1 MTRKL
6 SVLTSVE
13 RRFKGPGTG
22 ARRGGFVFRIKFC
35 PSISYV
41 DMYTATFDKA
51 ASSFITCQNIFSP
64 IS

>member
-22 ARRGGFVFRIKFC
+22 ARGGIMSLGVVFLLH
-35 PSISYV
+35 
-41 DMYTATFDKA
+41 M
-51 ASSFITCQNIFSP
+51 
-64 IS
+64 

>member
-22 ARRGGFVFRIKFC
+22 ARGGIMSLGFIF

-41 DMYTATFDKA
+41 DMHTANFGKA
-51 ASSFITCQNIFSP
+51 ASSIIIFKVWFSP
-64 IS
+64 FS